1 MNKRQQEISNFINI
15 NINNNNINNLLSIYS
30 EELNGYTYIDNIAD
44 FSLLRLKG
52 SIRYI
57 NYYDHKLRY
66 GGLLIKIYNKK
77 NTNEWIC
84 VLKKSNNKKYYVNF
98 KNNYIFYTDSKNN
111 KFRNWA
117 ELFIADINNGNYD
130 IN

>member
-1 MNKRQQEISNFINI
+1 MNKRQQDISNFIND
-15 NINNNNINNLLSIYS
+15 NIINNNINNLLTTYS
-30 EELNGYTYIDNIAD
+30 EELNGYTYIDNIGD

-57 NYYDHKLRY
+57 NYYDNKLRY

-84 VLKKSNNKKYYVNF
+84 ILKKSNGKKYHVNF
-98 KNNYIFYTDSKNN
+98 KNNYIFYTESKSN

-117 ELFIADINNGNYD
+117 ELFIADINKGNYD

>member
-15 NINNNNINNLLSIYS
+15 NINNNNINNLLSIYND
-30 EELNGYTYIDNIAD
+30 ELNGYTYIDNIYD

-57 NYYDHKLRY
+57 NQYDEKLRY

-84 VLKKSNNKKYYVNF
+84 VLKKSNGKKYYVNY
-98 KNNYIFYTDSKNN
+98 KNNYIFYLESKNN
-111 KFRNWA
+111 NFRNWA
-117 ELFIADINNGNYD
+117 ELFISDINKGKYE

>member
-15 NINNNNINNLLSIYS
+15 NINNNNINNLLSIYND
-30 EELNGYTYIDNIAD
+30 ELNGYTYIDNIYD

-57 NYYDHKLRY
+57 NQYDEKLRY

-77 NTNEWIC
+77 NTTEWIC
-84 VLKKSNNKKYYVNF
+84 VLKKSNGKKYYVNY
-98 KNNYIFYTDSKNN
+98 KNNYIFYLESKNN
-111 KFRNWA
+111 NFRNWA
-117 ELFIADINNGNYD
+117 ELFISDINKGKYE

>member
-1 MNKRQQEISNFINI
+1 MNKRQQEISKFIDNNI
-15 NINNNNINNLLSIYS
+15 INNNINNLLSIYS

-57 NYYDHKLRY
+57 NYYDNKLRY

-84 VLKKSNNKKYYVNF
+84 VLKKSNEKKYYVNF
-98 KNNYIFYTDSKNN
+98 KNNYIFYTESKSN

-117 ELFIADINNGNYD
+117 ELFISDINNGNYD

>member
-1 MNKRQQEISNFINI
+1 MNKRQQDISNFINI
-15 NINNNNINNLLSIYS
+15 NINNNNINNLLSTYND
-30 EELNGYTYIDNIAD
+30 ELNGYTYIDNIYD
-44 FSLLRLKG
+44 FSLLKLKG

-57 NYYDHKLRY
+57 NHYDEKLRY

-84 VLKKSNNKKYYVNF
+84 VLKKSNGKKYYVNY
-98 KNNYIFYTDSKNN
+98 KNNYIFYLDSKNN

-117 ELFIADINNGNYD
+117 ELFISDINKGKYE